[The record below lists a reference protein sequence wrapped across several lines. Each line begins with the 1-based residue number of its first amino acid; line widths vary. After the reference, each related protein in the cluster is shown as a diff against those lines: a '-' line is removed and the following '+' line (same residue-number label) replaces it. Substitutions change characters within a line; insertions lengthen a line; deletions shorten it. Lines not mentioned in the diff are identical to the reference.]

1 MLKMCKEEYDRLIET
16 SPKIDQHI
24 IDKFK
29 QTFKNTAYY
38 DKIKKPEICDD
49 LISTDLFRFIPDKT
63 AKNINSMIHD
73 AKKTKVLLEKQNE
86 INRVIISFEENQS
99 RPPLLDELDEQVD
112 FSDDEMMALDFKDDR
127 DKSEFLLQIL
137 TQYETNKKGSNVDIE
152 MGTKRTSEVKI
163 NVS

>member
-1 MLKMCKEEYDRLIET
+1 
-16 SPKIDQHI
+16 
-24 IDKFK
+24 
-29 QTFKNTAYY
+29 
-38 DKIKKPEICDD
+38 
-49 LISTDLFRFIPDKT
+49 
-63 AKNINSMIHD
+63 MIHD